1 MILIFSKVSLVIS
14 IFFKIL
20 LAISISIFS
29 QLFLAISISIFSE
42 TFFKWYWY
50 RYFSNFNKSL
60 FYVPKILINIDI
72 FWCVS
77 YRHWYLYIFNSV
89 ICRYICLSICL
100 IDIANTPSAC
110 LESVFDRYKMY
121 EWWSSNE
128 ARNQHIQP
136 NAGWCG
142 IYLFYNKAFTEEEGK
157 GDASAFPKTSL
168 FFTYFPF
175 NLLPSTCFCKFPFP
189 V

>member
-110 LESVFDRYKMY
+110 LESVFDRYKCMSDDLLTKL
-121 EWWSSNE
+121 EIN
-128 ARNQHIQP
+128 I
-136 NAGWCG
+136 
-142 IYLFYNKAFTEEEGK
+142 FNKMQGVGYIFFTTRHLRRKK
-157 GDASAFPKTSL
+157 GREMHPPPPKTSL
-168 FFTYFPF
+168 LNFFTYLLF
-175 NLLPSTCFCKFPFP
+175 NLLTSMFPFP